1 MSRTVSYANLGDH
14 AENSSDESFDSNEMD
29 EREDEWDGSDS
40 EEAQSRRRKRNGG
53 SRRQA
58 SGRWPQSQTRY
69 NVSVAPN
76 SSISNIIFISLILY
90 SDTTTATRLYGIS
103 LKNTPTSEQSS
114 LCFTTLSPKT

>member
-69 NVSVAPN
+69 NVSVTPS
-76 SSISNIIFISLILY
+76 SSIKSNVFTSL
-90 SDTTTATRLYGIS
+90 
-103 LKNTPTSEQSS
+103 P
-114 LCFTTLSPKT
+114 